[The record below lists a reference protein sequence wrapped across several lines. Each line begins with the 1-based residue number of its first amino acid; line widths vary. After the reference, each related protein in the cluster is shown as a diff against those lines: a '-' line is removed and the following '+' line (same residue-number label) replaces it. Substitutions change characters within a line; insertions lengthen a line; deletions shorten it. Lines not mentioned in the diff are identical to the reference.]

1 MQLKMFVKTFSAW
14 KQRFAIILYLIH
26 RFHLL
31 PVYLWWY
38 RKIMLEI
45 VWCLLDHFYVI
56 TSPHVHACFLTHLV
70 HHMATQKGCVLLLYE
85 WMPSVDGVTKQGLQ
99 HSWTEGSDESTE
111 REICI
116 RYMQAWAPLCARN
129 VSRFL
134 SLLLYTTQLHIIVYN
149 YMPIANKERSQQ
161 REIPVGHQT
170 HVKYSQSNCFHPGSV
185 LTDTRNICT
194 HTLHVLRLNKYAHE
208 SKWLLSF
215 MLCYP

>member
-1 MQLKMFVKTFSAW
+1 MFVKTFSAW

-149 YMPIANKERSQQ
+149 YMPIANKERSLLVTKHMWSTARVIVFILDQFWLIL
-161 REIPVGHQT
+161 EIYAPT
-170 HVKYSQSNCFHPGSV
+170 HYMDWDWINMHMKVSGC
-185 LTDTRNICT
+185 
-194 HTLHVLRLNKYAHE
+194 
-208 SKWLLSF
+208 
-215 MLCYP
+215 